1 MVLDKS
7 SKLSKDDDLLKIQI
21 EFEQKNPNIILCSKP
36 FHKIE
41 FLNRLINSVED
52 PIIVVDA
59 DLLYTGYVESG
70 MIQKKE
76 NLVIFNPDGKD
87 WREKLSEI
95 ISKVSKE
102 RFLVIID
109 SFNGVYNLFD
119 ELEAAR
125 LINSCI
131 MLLSSIGNQTKS
143 SVIVTGM
150 ARKKE
155 NGEWVLSPGGKHIIK
170 SEKTGIFYLKKSL
183 NDLVMST
190 LEKSDVDPKKF
201 IIKQENN

>member
-1 MVLDKS
+1 VLDKS
-7 SKLSKDDDLLKIQI
+7 PELSIDDDLSKIQI

-76 NLVIFNPDGKD
+76 NLVIFCPDNKD
-87 WREKLSEI
+87 WKEKLSEI

-119 ELEAAR
+119 ELESAR
-125 LINSCI
+125 LVNSCI

-155 NGEWVLSPGGKHIIK
+155 NGEWILSPGGKHIIL
-170 SEKTGIFYLKKSL
+170 SEKTGIFYLKKSQ
-183 NDLVMST
+183 NDLIITT
-190 LEKSDVDPKKF
+190 LDRSDTDPKKF
-201 IIKQENN
+201 IIKEENN

>member
-1 MVLDKS
+1 MLDKNPE
-7 SKLSKDDDLLKIQI
+7 LFIDDDLSKIQI

-41 FLNRLINSVED
+41 FINRLINSIED
-52 PIIVVDA
+52 PIIIVDM

-76 NLVIFNPDGKD
+76 NLVIFCPEKKD
-87 WREKLSEI
+87 WKEKLSEI

>member
-1 MVLDKS
+1 VLDKNPE
-7 SKLSKDDDLLKIQI
+7 LFIDDDLLKIQI

-41 FLNRLINSVED
+41 FINRLINSVED
-52 PIIVVDA
+52 PIIIVDM

-76 NLVIFNPDGKD
+76 NLVIFHPEKKD
-87 WREKLSEI
+87 WKEKLSEI

>member
-1 MVLDKS
+1 MLDKNPE
-7 SKLSKDDDLLKIQI
+7 LSIDDDLSKIQI
-21 EFEQKNPNIILCSKP
+21 EFEQNNPNIILCSKP

-52 PIIVVDA
+52 PIIIVDM

-70 MIQKKE
+70 MIPKKE
-76 NLVIFNPDGKD
+76 NLVIFCPDKKD
-87 WREKLSEI
+87 WKEKLSEI

-109 SFNGVYNLFD
+109 SFNGIYNLFD
-119 ELEAAR
+119 ELESAR
-125 LINSCI
+125 FINSCI

-155 NGEWVLSPGGKHIIK
+155 NEEWVLSPGGKHIIK

-183 NDLVMST
+183 NDLVITS
-190 LEKSDVDPKKF
+190 LDKSDADPKKF
-201 IIKQENN
+201 IIKEENN